1 MGPGGIL
8 VVSRRC
14 FEAESEHV
22 FPWHS
27 CLKHHMPQTGGE
39 IFPKQ
44 TGPNNLNL
52 LITAERSGFTLCF
65 LPAVLGEGWRGKG
78 GDGLEAPRA
87 RNMDHRKS
95 SWGHSS
101 AKRLAGPLLASNI
114 SLCPSVLLCSIH
126 L

>member
-14 FEAESEHV
+14 FETESEHV

-27 CLKHHMPQTGGE
+27 CLKRHMPQTGGE

-65 LPAVLGEGWRGKG
+65 LLRRSGSCPGR
-78 GDGLEAPRA
+78 GLERE
-87 RNMDHRKS
+87 RGRWS
-95 SWGHSS
+95 
-101 AKRLAGPLLASNI
+101 
-114 SLCPSVLLCSIH
+114 
-126 L
+126 